1 MRCPCPAVAKVCVID
16 IPGLAAVTLRCVHF
30 KLAVVLRHLGLWDS
44 CFRENVSCESH
55 QLGFRPRVYGKNVI
69 VWWDGAL
76 TRDRARGSKREPPG
90 SRDRCQRD
98 LPCIVWVCEGV
109 SDVTRDRSKV
119 YHFRA
124 LLGRVT
130 YNEPNREPPSSSWKV
145 AAYLAVQVCAS
156 RFSEL

>member
-1 MRCPCPAVAKVCVID
+1 MTVD
-16 IPGLAAVTLRCVHF
+16 VTGWCLQGERNVFH
-30 KLAVVLRHLGLWDS
+30 AVVQDRS
-44 CFRENVSCESH
+44 
-55 QLGFRPRVYGKNVI
+55 I

-76 TRDRARGSKREPPG
+76 MRDRARGSKREPPG

-124 LLGRVT
+124 LFGRVT

-145 AAYLAVQVCAS
+145 AAYIAVQVCAS